1 MTNEEIYAQGY
12 GISAGVVNDMRAFQ
26 YRDES
31 IAVPAHHVMIEL
43 LDGREVVDI
52 NRVREV
58 AELYKEERV

>member
-12 GISAGVVNDMRAFQ
+12 AISEPIKDDNRVFK
-26 YRDES
+26 YKDES
-31 IAVPAHHVMIEL
+31 ITVPAHHVLVEL

-58 AELYKEERV
+58 AELYTHFK